1 MSNLQR
7 LFSIMKP
14 ALPMMTLAA
23 LFSFFTIAA
32 NVGLLATSA
41 YLIASAALHPP
52 LAALAL
58 SITGVRFFG
67 ISRAVFRYGERY
79 ISHKATFHILY
90 ALRVW
95 FYQRLEPLAPAGLAR
110 FRSGD
115 LLGRIVADVDTLQ
128 FFYLRVIAPPVVAVA
143 ILAAMW
149 CLLGGYSVA
158 IGWLLTV
165 AFLIGGVIVPAALR
179 RLGRQSSQHLLDAR
193 ADLKASLVDAIQGM
207 AELAAYHQT
216 EQQSSRLAQKA
227 SQMSRLQGKAAN
239 LSALSEAMNSIIMN
253 VAVWGTLFIAIPLAA
268 TGKIEKIYLAVLVL
282 AVQACFEALQPLPL
296 AAYVL
301 EESLAA
307 ARRLFALAD
316 TAPVVDD
323 QGDTSL
329 VPDDYK
335 MIVNEVSFSYE
346 DGEEPVLHNIS
357 FTVPVGKRLAI
368 VGASGAG
375 KTTLVSLLLRF
386 APYSNGSIK
395 LGSREL
401 TDYHPD
407 TLRNYLAVVSQSTH
421 IFNASLGDNIRLARP
436 SATEEEIKK
445 AARHAAIDDFILSLP
460 QGYDTPAGQN
470 GKSLSGG
477 QRQRL
482 SIARAL
488 LKNAPILILDEPTA
502 GLDAVT
508 EQEIMTSIAELMQ
521 GRSTILITHRL
532 TGLELF
538 DEILVLDKGRI
549 AQRGTAIELLTEQ
562 GLFRKMWQLQRDVL
576 E

>member
-1 MSNLQR
+1 MSDLQR
-7 LFSIMKP
+7 LFHIMKP
-14 ALPMMTLAA
+14 ALPMMALAA
-23 LFSFFTIAA
+23 LLSFLTIAA

-52 LAALAL
+52 LAALTL

-79 ISHKATFHILY
+79 IAHKATFHILY

-110 FRSGD
+110 YRSGD

-149 CLLGGYSVA
+149 WLLWGYSVA
-158 IGWLLTV
+158 LGWLLTV
-165 AFLIGGVIVPAALR
+165 AFLVGGVIAPAVLR
-179 RLGRQSSQHLLDAR
+179 FLGRQSSQHLLDAR
-193 ADLKASLVDAIQGM
+193 ADLKASLVDTVQGM
-207 AELAAYHQT
+207 AELAAYNQT
-216 EQQSSRLAQKA
+216 SQQASRLRATA
-227 SQMSRLQGKAAN
+227 SEMRHFQDRSAK
-239 LSALSEAMNSIIMN
+239 LSALSEALNSLVMN
-253 VAVWGTLFIAIPLAA
+253 ATVWGTLVIAIALAA
-268 TGKIEKIYLAVLVL
+268 AGKIEKVYLAVLVL
-282 AVQACFEALQPLPL
+282 AVQASFEALQPLPI

-307 ARRLFALAD
+307 ARRLFAIAD
-316 TAPVVDD
+316 TVSMVKD

-329 VPDDYK
+329 VPDDYT
-335 MIVNEVSFSYE
+335 MAVDEVCFTYE
-346 DGEEPVLHNIS
+346 DTQEPVLRNIS
-357 FTVPVGKRLAI
+357 FTVPAGRRLAI

-386 APYSNGSIK
+386 APYGSGSIR

-401 TDYHPD
+401 TDYHPE
-407 TLRNYLAVVSQSTH
+407 TVRNYLAVVSQSTH
-421 IFNASLGDNIRLARP
+421 IFNASLRDNIRLARP
-436 SATEEEIKK
+436 SATEEELIT
-445 AARHAAIDDFILSLP
+445 AARHAAIDDFIVSLP

-470 GKSLSGG
+470 GKTLSGG

-508 EQEIMTSIAELMQ
+508 EQEIMTSITELMQ

-538 DEILVLDKGRI
+538 DEIVVLDKGRI
-549 AQRGTAIELLTEQ
+549 AQRGTAAELLTKQ
-562 GLFRKMWQLQRDVL
+562 GLFREMWQLQRDVL